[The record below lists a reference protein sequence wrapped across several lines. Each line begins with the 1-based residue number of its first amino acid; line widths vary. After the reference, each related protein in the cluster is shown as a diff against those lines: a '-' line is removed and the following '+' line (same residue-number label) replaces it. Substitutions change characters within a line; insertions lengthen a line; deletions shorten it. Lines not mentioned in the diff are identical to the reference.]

1 MVPTLG
7 MAAVIAGGLLML
19 ATKSSAG
26 SRAAISRKRQTPPTP
41 LERRRALVQPADAK
55 GRKQH
60 PTASRLRHD
69 IDRGR
74 GRDKVDAID
83 PAAAPLGTDE
93 EAAGTPVPPEAVAMA
108 YAQEIGSSPASK
120 DGGDHAVLIYVS
132 VVGAIAGAVGFSVWL
147 TGPL

>member
-1 MVPTLG
+1 
-7 MAAVIAGGLLML
+7 
-19 ATKSSAG
+19 
-26 SRAAISRKRQTPPTP
+26 
-41 LERRRALVQPADAK
+41 VQPADAK